1 MRRSRILKT
10 LLVLVATTILFGCND
25 KHNIDSVE
33 SCVIVDQIENA
44 EYGLVKIKGR
54 LWGNATHK
62 SFYSPNIQVITIF
75 LERNRRVSPGD
86 TLRFNLD

>member
-1 MRRSRILKT
+1 MRRSSLLKI
-10 LLVLVATTILFGCND
+10 LLVLATTTILFGCDD
-25 KHNIDSVE
+25 KHNIDGVE
-33 SCVIVDQIENA
+33 SCVVVDQIENA

>member
-1 MRRSRILKT
+1 MRRSTLLKT
-10 LLVLVATTILFGCND
+10 FVAFIASVVLVGCND
-25 KHNIDSVE
+25 KHNIDGVE
-33 SCVIVDQIENA
+33 SCVVVDQIENA

-62 SFYSPNIQVITIF
+62 SFYSPNKQPITIF
-75 LERNRRVSPGD
+75 LKKSRKVSPGD

>member
-1 MRRSRILKT
+1 MRRSSIFKILF
-10 LLVLVATTILFGCND
+10 VLVTSVVLASCND
-25 KHNIDSVE
+25 KHDIDGVE
-33 SCVIVDQIENA
+33 SCVVVDQIENA

>member
-1 MRRSRILKT
+1 MKRYRLLKT
-10 LLVLVATTILFGCND
+10 LFVLIATTILFGCND
-25 KHNIDSVE
+25 KHNIDGVE
-33 SCVIVDQIENA
+33 SCVVVDQIENA

>member
-1 MRRSRILKT
+1 MRRYSLFKT
-10 LLVLVATTILFGCND
+10 LFALIVTTILFGCND
-25 KHNIDSVE
+25 KHNIDGVE
-33 SCVIVDQIENA
+33 SCVVVDQIENA

-75 LERNRRVSPGD
+75 LERNRKVSPGD